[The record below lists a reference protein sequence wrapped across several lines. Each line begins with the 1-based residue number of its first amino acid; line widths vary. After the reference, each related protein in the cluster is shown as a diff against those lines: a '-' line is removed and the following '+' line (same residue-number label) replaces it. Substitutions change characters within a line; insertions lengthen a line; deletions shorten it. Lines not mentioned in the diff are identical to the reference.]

1 MVSFVSVSVET
12 FISMLLDITAAAKVK
27 LLHQLIK
34 NNIVL
39 DYGES
44 KKFSKRSK
52 GSFIDAVNL
61 DTT

>member
-1 MVSFVSVSVET
+1 MET

-52 GSFIDAVNL
+52 GRFIAAVNL